1 MPLIL
6 VEFLKTDYDNK
17 IGEIQGNIPNI
28 TFLATTAALNAV
40 DRTLMI

>member
-40 DRTLMI
+40 DGTLMI